1 MNSDLTINI
10 TNFESY
16 FDDFI
21 DKYNLNLIT
30 DEEKISHLYIKN
42 ISNIIEL
49 KNDLIEIFLDIV
61 LNEILSKRIKV
72 EKIYEELKSEL
83 KLHIQ
88 SISLYNSVILKANL
102 TTYLLNN
109 NYINIQSYLFFNI
122 PESVIKDYIDI
133 ANFIQASIFLKTL
146 EIDKN
151 KLILKRKLEVREKEE
166 EIIDEKIN
174 KYLSIN
180 GVDIKN
186 FQIIEIVFNDNEIF
200 YKGINNVLF
209 NLNDCKKDIGY
220 SLDTSKFNIS
230 SIEEEVLAYKIIELI
245 ILLKC
250 KKIFIKNSS
259 IKKFILKEFGKYV
272 EVD

>member
-88 SISLYNSVILKANL
+88 S
-102 TTYLLNN
+102 
-109 NYINIQSYLFFNI
+109 
-122 PESVIKDYIDI
+122 
-133 ANFIQASIFLKTL
+133 
-146 EIDKN
+146 
-151 KLILKRKLEVREKEE
+151 
-166 EIIDEKIN
+166 
-174 KYLSIN
+174 
-180 GVDIKN
+180 
-186 FQIIEIVFNDNEIF
+186 
-200 YKGINNVLF
+200 
-209 NLNDCKKDIGY
+209 
-220 SLDTSKFNIS
+220 
-230 SIEEEVLAYKIIELI
+230 
-245 ILLKC
+245 
-250 KKIFIKNSS
+250 
-259 IKKFILKEFGKYV
+259 
-272 EVD
+272 